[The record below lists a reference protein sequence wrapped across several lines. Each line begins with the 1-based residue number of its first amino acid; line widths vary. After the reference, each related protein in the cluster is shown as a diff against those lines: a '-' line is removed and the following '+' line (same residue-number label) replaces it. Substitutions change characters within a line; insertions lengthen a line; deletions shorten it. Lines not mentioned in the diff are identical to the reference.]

1 MGQLIAFGLLVLIHP
16 PMHAQISKSCE
27 LMAQRINGK
36 GNVNEI
42 CAKIFQE
49 CTSQAPHKSDVK
61 EAHNQCLKNIGDCQM
76 AGQLSGDDLNRVVEQ
91 YERECKRP

>member
-1 MGQLIAFGLLVLIHP
+1 MGQLIACGLLVLIHTTL
-16 PMHAQISKSCE
+16 HAQNSKECE

-42 CAKIFQE
+42 CTKIFQE
-49 CTSQAPHKSDVK
+49 CTSQAPHKNDVK

-76 AGQLSGDDLNRVVEQ
+76 AGQLSGDDLNRVVEE
-91 YERECKRP
+91 YERVCKGH